1 MYLWLILGAV
11 FTAILFAG
19 LFYIHLSD
27 RRYEKKKTSEVF
39 SPELKEEIEAE
50 REGAAARREKFM
62 KFIEAAKSAED
73 PDKTVQ

>member
-19 LFYIHLSD
+19 LFYIYLSD
-27 RRYEKKKTSEVF
+27 RKYEKKKASEVF

-50 REGAAARREKFM
+50 REEAAARREKFLKAM
-62 KFIEAAKSAED
+62 NAVKSAED